1 MSQRIFVGNLPH
13 STTDAE
19 LNELFA
25 KHGEVTSAN
34 VVKDKFTQRSRGF
47 AFVEMAS
54 EDEAKA
60 AIDAL
65 NGHELEGRALT
76 VNVARPR
83 GEGGE
88 RRGGGP
94 RGGRGGQSRGERS
107 SRGPRRNYD
116 DRKPW

>member
-13 STTDAE
+13 STTEAE
-19 LNELFA
+19 LTELFA
-25 KHGEVTSAN
+25 QHGAVSSAS

-54 EDEAKA
+54 DDEARA

-65 NGHELEGRALT
+65 NGHELEGRTLT

-83 GEGGE
+83 GEGGD
-88 RRGGGP
+88 RGGP
-94 RGGRGGQSRGERS
+94 RGSRAGQSRGERS
-107 SRGPRRNYD
+107 SRGPRRRYD